1 MPRWGIEN
9 LHRAGTRYFHEI
21 ESRLT
26 GVSGPGVPADN
37 EAGVIGWGTS
47 WRMQGYLMMAERT
60 GRPAYAERLAEL
72 IDDVLDARD
81 DVRGVRDHRGRSR
94 GVWSTAGKFTAAT
107 AVIPDTD
114 GRPALEVTVC
124 PPSAHLARFTVE
136 TYGEGRFGLTLPEVP
151 RRKAWASGPL
161 SLDPADELRADRALY
176 TAYTQKDGVT
186 ARLLPG
192 DAARRIRP
200 GVYAARP
207 ALVPLAAQTGMI
219 VHPLASLA
227 RLARERPDAVP
238 ASVHARIDGYV
249 DAAVTAIAAHDEQ
262 WVTTDDGRGAYRW
275 LPDEPVSFAG
285 AELPTNEFLA
295 MGRALV
301 QLAVVTGEPAHAER
315 AEAMARSLR
324 DDLTI
329 TDGVASWPYWPS
341 FGHVYRGWSPT
352 GSPDTDVSLLRP
364 AYAPVTVPEDV
375 THALIDL
382 DFLCLYQATAQ
393 LPPVFTP
400 AEMRAV
406 AATFTRNALHR
417 RGLHPRLRHD
427 VGGTGRPGTDREQ
440 AHVAAWLPLR
450 QWSPAIPRQVRR
462 VQPELPPAPLMGVD
476 TYCGALLAR
485 WG

>member
-1 MPRWGIEN
+1 MPRWGIRS

-21 ESRLT
+21 ENRLT
-26 GVSGPGVPADN
+26 GASGPGVPADN
-37 EAGVIGWGTS
+37 VAGVIGWGTS

-60 GRPAYAERLAEL
+60 GRPAYVERLAEL
-72 IDDVLDARD
+72 IDQVLDARD

-107 AVIPDTD
+107 AVIPDTE
-114 GRPALEVTVC
+114 GRPALEVTLC
-124 PPSAHLARFTVE
+124 PPSAHLARLTVE
-136 TYGEGRFGLTLPEVP
+136 AYGDGRFGFTIPEVP
-151 RRKAWASGPL
+151 RRKAYASGPL

-176 TAYTQKDGVT
+176 TAYTQKDGLT
-186 ARLLPG
+186 ARLLTEDG
-192 DAARRIRP
+192 SRRVRP

-219 VHPLASLA
+219 VYPLASLA
-227 RLARERPDAVP
+227 RLARERPEVVP
-238 ASVHARIDGYV
+238 ASVRGRIDGYL
-249 DAAVTAIAAHDEQ
+249 DAAVRAVTAHDEQ
-262 WVTTDDGRGAYRW
+262 WGTTDDGRGFYRW

-301 QLAVVTGEPAHAER
+301 QLAVVTGDVTHAER
-315 AEAMARSLR
+315 ASAMARALR
-324 DDLTI
+324 NDLTI
-329 TDGVASWPYWPS
+329 RDGVASWPYWPS
-341 FGHVYRGWSPT
+341 FGRVHEGWTPT
-352 GSPDTDVSLLRP
+352 GSPDTDVSRYRP
-364 AYAPVTVPEDV
+364 SYAPVTVPEDV

-382 DFLCLYQATAQ
+382 DFLCLYQAAPG

-417 RGLHPRLRHD
+417 RGLRPRLRHD
-427 VGGTGRPGTDREQ
+427 VGGAGRPGTDREQ

-450 QWSPAIPRQVRR
+450 QWSPEIARR
-462 VQPELPPAPLMGVD
+462 VRVVQPTLPPAPLMGVD